1 MATKLSPFIANYDR
15 KLRMGANIR
24 RKGKVEKVT
33 VCREDEKSSRRSWSS
48 IKKSTRRDEAT
59 S

>member
-1 MATKLSPFIANYDR
+1 MANYDR

-24 RKGKVEKVT
+24 RKEKVEKVT